1 MWPERLRIEGD
12 LWSQGYRLVAGLD
25 EAGRGPLAGPLVV
38 AAVILPPEWHHPEI
52 QDSKKLSPKERA
64 RLAEIIR
71 QAALSY
77 SLVTVAADV
86 IDTVG
91 LSRAWHQAVRAAVR
105 RLSLPPQAVLVDGT
119 WKPALEVPF
128 WAIPGGDDRS
138 QTVAAASILA
148 KVYRDHLMALYHRR
162 WPQYG
167 FDRHMGYGTREHRD
181 AIRRYGPS
189 PIHRWSFRWEG
200 TLPS

>member
-1 MWPERLRIEGD
+1 M
-12 LWSQGYRLVAGLD
+12 AGLD

-77 SLVTVAADV
+77 ALVTVAADV

-119 WKPALEVPF
+119 WKPGLEVPF
-128 WAIPGGDDRS
+128 WAIPGGDDLS

-148 KVYRDHLMALYHRR
+148 KVHRDHLMALYHRR

-189 PIHRWSFRWEG
+189 PIHRWSFRWEES
-200 TLPS
+200 LPR